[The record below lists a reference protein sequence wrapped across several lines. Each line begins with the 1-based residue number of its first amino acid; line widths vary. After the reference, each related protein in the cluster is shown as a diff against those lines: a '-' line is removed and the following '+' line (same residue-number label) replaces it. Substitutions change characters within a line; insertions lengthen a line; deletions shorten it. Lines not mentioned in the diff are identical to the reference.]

1 MSSVFEAVMLLCF
14 AAAWPAAIHK
24 SWVSR
29 TARGK
34 SLLFLVIVF
43 VGYMAGIAYKVT
55 GNLDRVVYMYGFNSC
70 LVAIDLMLYVRNAR
84 LDRRN
89 PDGRREAS
97 RG

>member
-43 VGYMAGIAYKVT
+43 IGYMAGIAFKVT
-55 GNLDRVVYMYGFNSC
+55 GNLDRVVYLYGFNSC
-70 LVAIDLMLYVRNAR
+70 LVAIDLALYVRNAR
-84 LDRRN
+84 LDRRER
-89 PDGRREAS
+89 PEGRERAP
-97 RG
+97 G